1 MNKQS
6 QTSLL
11 DFLMDAMPELG
22 NMRIMVNPG
31 SANNPTAQALYSMW
45 SDMENKISDRKF
57 VRPPKLS
64 QGEVSKMESSGLV
77 EIQGKYLKVTAKGA
91 NAIKEIILNT
101 EKSSFEKSSST
112 ETNTVSA
119 NTSVKV
125 AHANIKVSKNWYSRQ
140 KES

>member
-1 MNKQS
+1 MKKQA

-22 NMRIMVNPG
+22 DMRIMINPN
-31 SANNPTAQALYSMW
+31 SSSNPTAQTLYSMW

-64 QGEVSKMESSGLV
+64 QGEVTKMESSGLV
-77 EIQGKYLKVTAKGA
+77 EIQGKYLKVTSKGA

-101 EKSSFEKSSST
+101 EKSSFDKLASSSPSKS
-112 ETNTVSA
+112 NS
-119 NTSVKV
+119 SVKV
-125 AHANIKVSKNWYSRQ
+125 AQKNIKVSKNWYARQ
-140 KES
+140 RDE